1 MKVIY
6 ISLILILSLFS
17 CNQREEKNSPKK
29 EVYYYPEREKFNDR
43 TNLSDISIEDVED
56 YSELLKEIDRI
67 ACQDSIP
74 IINYSSKKGKFKLF
88 PWYECSESNI
98 ISCPTFR
105 SRIFIQNDSI
115 LTNYNIKHS
124 IDSLGIILKRHLLNN
139 GKDFNYSDSPDRA
152 GIEVY
157 FKEKTKS
164 DEIEDF
170 LINLSERFN
179 QLNKENA
186 DTLYLKIYFRDRP
199 LRMVPM
205 PPPPPPKQN

>member
-115 LTNYNIKHS
+115 LTNYNI
-124 IDSLGIILKRHLLNN
+124 
-139 GKDFNYSDSPDRA
+139 
-152 GIEVY
+152 
-157 FKEKTKS
+157 
-164 DEIEDF
+164 
-170 LINLSERFN
+170 
-179 QLNKENA
+179 
-186 DTLYLKIYFRDRP
+186 
-199 LRMVPM
+199 
-205 PPPPPPKQN
+205 